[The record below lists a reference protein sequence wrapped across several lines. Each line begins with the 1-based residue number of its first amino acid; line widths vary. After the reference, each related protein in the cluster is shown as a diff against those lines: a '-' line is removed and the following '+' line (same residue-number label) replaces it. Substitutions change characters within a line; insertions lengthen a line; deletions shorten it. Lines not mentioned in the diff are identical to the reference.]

1 MTRYPDL
8 GFDTIL
14 QYKEPGLFEQRPIPE
29 LGQGTDKMNQEH
41 ATEPESTEGLREHRM
56 GPVKWSQH
64 ERALNGQHW
73 NNLNNKINNSI
84 GR

>member
-41 ATEPESTEGLREHRM
+41 ATEHR
-56 GPVKWSQH
+56 
-64 ERALNGQHW
+64 
-73 NNLNNKINNSI
+73 I
-84 GR
+84 